1 MSFATGHAKSGGR
14 KKGARNKRT
23 VAAAPQTYPDALEHL
38 AKIVATTPET
48 DPTITQELRLR
59 AAIGLA
65 QYQQCRK
72 PWMLFGGFIGPI
84 DGYAAPRT
92 VDEARAT
99 ILELGAR
106 LAKREISVEAHDAL
120 VNGLRAYLGDRAAEQ
135 QRELDRLEDA
145 LRTGEP

>member
-65 QYQQCRK
+65 QYQHPK
-72 PWMLFGGFIGPI
+72 PWMSRFIGPI

-120 VNGLRAYLGDRAAEQ
+120 VNGLRVYLGDRAAEQ
-135 QRELDRLEDA
+135 QRQLDRLEDA

>member
-48 DPTITQELRLR
+48 DPTITPELRLR

-65 QYQQCRK
+65 QYQHPK
-72 PWMLFGGFIGPI
+72 PWTSRFIGPI
-84 DGYAAPRT
+84 DGYEAPRT

-120 VNGLRAYLGDRAAEQ
+120 VNGLRVYLGDRAAEQ
-135 QRELDRLEDA
+135 QRQLDRLEDA
-145 LRTGEP
+145 LRTGES